1 VIEERREDVRRK
13 WGDTGG
19 GGEEGGAGEE
29 GMPGKSL

>member
-19 GGEEGGAGEE
+19 GEEGGAGGE